1 MKILAW
7 PFWNFE
13 QRRLRALWRIA
24 LQLVFTA
31 LAVMLLS
38 LPFVLVGGEIRR
50 IAETIAFAPV
60 VALLIS
66 FWLAGKWLDRRPFRD
81 FGFSFTRR
89 WWLDFGF
96 GLALGAI
103 LMLGIFLVELAAG
116 WVTITGTFQSLD
128 APFGEGILLYLG
140 LFIAVGIQE
149 ELLSRGYWLRNL
161 AEGLNLRFIGPR
173 AALWIAY
180 LTSSI
185 IFGLLHLTNPNA
197 TWIST
202 FSIVLAGLLLGLP
215 FVLTGELAV
224 CIGLH
229 ITWNFFQGNVFG
241 FPVSG
246 IDTPVT
252 FIAIQQGGPD
262 LITGGAFGPE
272 AGIISLAAMGIGALL
287 ILAWFYRLDGRIALR
302 TGLAE
307 YVSPAVVKL
316 PSPLG
321 AGEANGSSAK

>member
-13 QRRLRALWRIA
+13 QRRLRALWRIV

-31 LAVMLLS
+31 LASLGLFFPLS
-38 LPFVLVGGEIRR
+38 LVLGERTQEQFANMVMV
-50 IAETIAFAPV
+50 IAV
-60 VALLIS
+60 LIS
-66 FWLAGKWLDRRPFRD
+66 FWLAGKLLDRRPFRA

-116 WVTITGTFQSLD
+116 WVTIRGTFQSA
-128 APFGEGILLYLG
+128 APTFGEGIVLYVG

-161 AEGLNLRFIGPR
+161 AEGLNMRFIGPR

-180 LTSSI
+180 ILSSAV
-185 IFGLLHLTNPNA
+185 FGLLHLGNPNA

-202 FSIVLAGLLLGLP
+202 FNIALAGLFLGLP
-215 FVLTGELAV
+215 FVLTGELPIS
-224 CIGLH
+224 IGLH

-246 IDTPVT
+246 MVT
-252 FIAIQQGGPD
+252 GTSFIAIEQGGPE
-262 LITGGAFGPE
+262 LLTGGAFGPE
-272 AGIISLAAMGIGALL
+272 AGLVGLAAMGVGMLL
-287 ILAWFYRLDGRIALR
+287 ILAWLRWLDGRVAMR
-302 TGLAE
+302 YDLAE
-307 YVSPAVVKL
+307 YAAPTAAQL
-316 PSPLG
+316 PPPLG
-321 AGEANGSSAK
+321 AGEAGGDSAQ